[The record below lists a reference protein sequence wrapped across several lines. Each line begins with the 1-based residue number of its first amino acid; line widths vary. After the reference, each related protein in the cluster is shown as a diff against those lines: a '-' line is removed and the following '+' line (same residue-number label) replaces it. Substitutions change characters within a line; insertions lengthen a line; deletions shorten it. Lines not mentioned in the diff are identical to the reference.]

1 MSPKLMNGMENIQ
14 VPKTLINGGMTR
26 RSVGIQLNGGGGG
39 GGESQSDRNF
49 KEMAFIRR

>member
-1 MSPKLMNGMENIQ
+1 MNGMENIQ

-26 RSVGIQLNGGGGG
+26 RSVGIQLNGG
-39 GGESQSDRNF
+39 ESQSDRNF

>member
-26 RSVGIQLNGGGGG
+26 RSVGIQLNGGGGSHRVT
-39 GGESQSDRNF
+39 ETS
-49 KEMAFIRR
+49 KKWLL